1 MRTTLEKLVSAG
13 FTSGVFV
20 LLFGLAAR
28 VQTSEAS
35 VTIAEMGAEG
45 REAVF
50 LPAVPQGEPE
60 GESAPEAP
68 EAPEAPVDQ
77 VAGPASS
84 PSSTPA
90 PRLAP
95 TIERVVASGYGGP
108 RQRVSRK
115 STAKVS
121 EPTASTKKKKGR
133 ECVEPTGLIEDKGGG
148 EYGVSKD
155 LVDTYAN
162 DLGAAST
169 LAWASWH
176 EDDAG
181 ETDGFRV
188 RRIRCGSPLHEA
200 GFRNG
205 DVVHSVNGKEIT
217 TIPDAMFAYQ
227 KVKRRDSLKV
237 AITRKDGSR
246 QKLRYELF

>member
-35 VTIAEMGAEG
+35 VTIADMGAES

-50 LPAVPQGEPE
+50 LPAVPEGEPE
-60 GESAPEAP
+60 GERAPEVAEAPAEDVSEPSSAPT
-68 EAPEAPVDQ
+68 
-77 VAGPASS
+77 
-84 PSSTPA
+84 STPA

-95 TIERVVASGYGGP
+95 TIDRVVASGYGGP

-115 STAKVS
+115 STSAKLS
-121 EPTASTKKKKGR
+121 EPTASTRKKGR

-176 EDDAG
+176 EDAAG

-237 AITRKDGSR
+237 SITRKDGSR